1 MYEDDEE
8 DDDIRSKSSS
18 IGLAEVPDWQLVK
31 RRTKRSHVDAGE
43 DEEEM
48 ELEEPADETEDAM
61 AELPTKLQRSDHRR
75 DQVEGVLIGRLSRAH
90 AKDTMV
96 VALIDTTCALMEGKE
111 GGWEEAVG
119 TAEVLQNMYHYVQN
133 ATPREAARA
142 IRAMGEGGMM
152 RRSAQQHGQLFLQN
166 CMKEPWNGAQGAP
179 SSHHR
184 VSPAITKMTT
194 DRMANDQ
201 YLWAA
206 GRGGSHMRTPPKSG
220 KGKGGGKGGGRG
232 GKGR

>member
-1 MYEDDEE
+1 
-8 DDDIRSKSSS
+8 
-18 IGLAEVPDWQLVK
+18 
-31 RRTKRSHVDAGE
+31 VDAGE

-48 ELEEPADETEDAM
+48 ELEEPADETEDAV
-61 AELPTKLQRSDHRR
+61 AELPTRLQRSDRR
-75 DQVEGVLIGRLSRAH
+75 PDQVEGVLIDRLSRTH

-194 DRMANDQ
+194 DWMTNDQ

-232 GKGR
+232 GKGK